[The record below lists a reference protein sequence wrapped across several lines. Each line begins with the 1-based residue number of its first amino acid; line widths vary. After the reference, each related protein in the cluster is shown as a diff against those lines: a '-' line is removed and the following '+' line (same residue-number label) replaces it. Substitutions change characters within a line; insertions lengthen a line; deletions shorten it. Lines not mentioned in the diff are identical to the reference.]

1 MSAKALKQLMP
12 VWAYTVVAFVL
23 GTLSYD
29 RQFTWRQNLT
39 LVISGILSWMLIEYG
54 LHRFIFHYNA
64 RSTFGRRLIYAAHM
78 AHHENPRATR
88 GILSGFVLSA
98 PVAAVYGLLL
108 YVTTRSAHI
117 ASYLLIG
124 VAVGYIT
131 YQLLHYQAHHRKPR
145 LRILRYLQA
154 YHLLHHYRTPD
165 LRFGVT
171 TPVIDLAFGTF
182 RPVTKRFSSS

>member
-12 VWAYTVVAFVL
+12 VWVYTVVALVL

-29 RQFTWRQNLT
+29 PQFSWRQNLA
-39 LVISGILSWMLIEYG
+39 LVISGILSWTLIEYG
-54 LHRFIFHYNA
+54 LHRFIFHYSA
-64 RSTFGRRLIYAAHM
+64 RSDFGKKFIYAAHL
-78 AHHENPRATR
+78 AHHENPRALR

-98 PVAAVYGLLL
+98 PVAAVYGLML
-108 YVTTRSAHI
+108 YVTTGSAHI

-154 YHLLHHYRTPD
+154 YHLLHHYRTPE

-171 TPVIDLAFGTF
+171 TPVIDVVFGTF
-182 RPVTKRFSSS
+182 RPVTKRFSTR